1 MNTAKIMKNINIKNV
16 GAMLLLI
23 GGGVFVYYFVK
34 RQIKKNKNEQAE
46 EEKSVLSAFESV
58 DMQAAANTATI
69 TREQAAVLAN
79 KIKTAWGFVNDN
91 EAAIYAVFKSL
102 KNSSDLALLINMY
115 IYKGE
120 DLVTSIQKRMSV
132 SEVGKINEILKSKG
146 ITFTF

>member
-1 MNTAKIMKNINIKNV
+1 MNTEKIIKNINIKNV

-34 RQIKKNKNEQAE
+34 RQIKKNKDEKAE
-46 EEKSVLSAFESV
+46 EEKSVMSAFESV
-58 DMQAAANTATI
+58 DFQAAANTATI

-79 KIKTAWGFVNDN
+79 KIKTAWGIFNDN
-91 EAAIYAVFKSL
+91 EAAVYSVFKSL

-115 IYKGE
+115 LYKGE
-120 DLVTSIQKRMSV
+120 DLVTSIQKRMNM
-132 SEVGKINEILKSKG
+132 SEIGKINEILKAKG